1 VTSCAYCQQPATV
14 HIPSNPE
21 HVCRAHAVEFWTGLL
36 AYVKDRTDL
45 GETRDTPCTCETCI
59 QLSAVNARLTAIEGG
74 VAASR
79 DADSVSLA
87 SSRRFTGGSRR
98 FGAVVTGSGAHAPA
112 LSAQAAD
119 VPGRPEALPS
129 ASLAVSVRRI

>member
-1 VTSCAYCQQPATV
+1 V

-21 HVCRAHAVEFWTGLL
+21 HVCREHAMEFWTGLL

-45 GETRDTPCTCETCI
+45 GETQETPCTCETCI
-59 QLSAVNARLTAIEGG
+59 QLSAVNARLTAMPGG

-79 DADSVSLA
+79 DAESVLQA

-98 FGAVVTGSGAHAPA
+98 FGAVVTVSGGHTPS

-119 VPGRPEALPS
+119 VPVRSEALPVV
-129 ASLAVSVRRI
+129 SLAVSARRI